1 MDVFEHMF
9 PYCQRKTGTKQR
21 KAPARVQPLAYEEG
35 EGGGMTEEHEY
46 SHEDERT
53 HGLEHRGEDGGA
65 FRADDEQSST
75 PHPAAALH
83 ELPLGQLTA
92 LLQET
97 TRAMVHRLSG
107 PEAFSELASMASPDA
122 TGGRDWGAMLSP
134 APAEQDSDDAA
145 EPDFSSATVATHSSV
160 PVPVPATVSAT
171 DQTGQP
177 PAQPVTV
184 TLPLLHQVLETVG
197 RSVAAAQMTLT
208 GHTVDAFDNPPE
220 RRRLL
225 GLPEGKTAFRDATDY
240 LKLALRIDGTEARR
254 RTRWAATLRP
264 TRTLS
269 GESLAPALPRLSA
282 VVHEGKV
289 DRAAVD
295 IITTALDNVR
305 QMARRVGADPQAVSE
320 LVEDGED
327 RLVTQAESVDP
338 GTLRKVAAHWLKW
351 AEAAVDPDGSE
362 PNDATLPQ
370 LQGLIRKG
378 ERNGL
383 HQWLLAVNDEQNEY
397 LLTVA
402 NAATNPRASYRGQSL
417 DVSGY
422 EGGDGDVAGS
432 DSVNPL
438 LTAEVHSEQDGSLT
452 AVTAIDPRSTQQ
464 KQLDGLMACI
474 AGGLAMIETDQLP
487 STGGTR
493 PQVSVLIDF
502 HTLLGD
508 LEKTGAVTADDL
520 LQFESSATFTGPI
533 HPTTIRTMA
542 CDADIVPVVLGSSGE
557 VLDLGRAQRLFP
569 ARLRQAV
576 AARDGGC
583 AAPGCWIPAP
593 WCDVHHVEHW
603 EHGGPT
609 SVDNGVLLCNHHH
622 HAIHAGAWDIDMDS
636 GRPWFIPAPY
646 LDPRRQP
653 QRNRFWRR

>member
-1 MDVFEHMF
+1 M
-9 PYCQRKTGTKQR
+9 
-21 KAPARVQPLAYEEG
+21 
-35 EGGGMTEEHEY
+35 
-46 SHEDERT
+46 
-53 HGLEHRGEDGGA
+53 GA
-65 FRADDEQSST
+65 NPPSLD
-75 PHPAAALH
+75 
-83 ELPLGQLTA
+83 ELPLGHLTA

-107 PEAFSELASMASPDA
+107 PDALRELTAMTIPDDS
-122 TGGRDWGAMLSP
+122 GSRDWGAMLSSLP
-134 APAEQDSDDAA
+134 DEPDSDAIPGPA
-145 EPDFSSATVATHSSV
+145 SASALDPTPILTGEAATHT
-160 PVPVPATVSAT
+160 A
-171 DQTGQP
+171 
-177 PAQPVTV
+177 TV
-184 TLPLLHQVLETVG
+184 TLPVLHQVLETAG
-197 RSVAAAQMTLT
+197 RSVTAAQMTLT
-208 GHTVDAFDNPPE
+208 GHTVEAFDNPPE

-225 GLPEGKTAFRDATDY
+225 GLPQGKTAFRDATDY
-240 LKLALRIDGTEARR
+240 LKLALRIDGAEARR
-254 RTRWAATLRP
+254 RTRWATTLRP

-269 GESLAPALPRLSA
+269 GEYLPPALPRLST
-282 VVHEGKV
+282 VVHEGAL
-289 DRAAVD
+289 DRTAVD

-305 QMARRVGADPQAVSE
+305 QMARRVKADPQVVSD
-320 LVEDGED
+320 LLDDGEE
-327 RLVTQAESVDP
+327 RLVAQAESVDP
-338 GTLRKVAAHWLKW
+338 GTLRKVAAHWMKW

-378 ERNGL
+378 KRNGL

-402 NAATNPRASYRGQSL
+402 NAATNPRAAYRDQSM
-417 DVSGY
+417 
-422 EGGDGDVAGS
+422 GGADGGVTGS
-432 DSVNPL
+432 EPSDQL
-438 LTAEVHSEQDGSLT
+438 LTAEVHSEEDGALT
-452 AVTAIDPRSTQQ
+452 AVTALDPRSAQQ

-474 AGGLAMIETDQLP
+474 AGGLAMIETAQLP

-502 HTLLGD
+502 HTLMGD
-508 LEKTGAVTADDL
+508 LEKASAATAEDL

-542 CDADIVPVVLGSSGE
+542 CDADILPVVLGSSGE
-557 VLDLGRAQRLFP
+557 VLDVGRAQRLFP

-593 WCDVHHVEHW
+593 WCEVHHVEHW

-622 HAIHAGAWDIDMDS
+622 HAVHAKAWDIDMDS

-646 LDPRRQP
+646 LDPQRQP

>member
-1 MDVFEHMF
+1 M
-9 PYCQRKTGTKQR
+9 
-21 KAPARVQPLAYEEG
+21 
-35 EGGGMTEEHEY
+35 
-46 SHEDERT
+46 
-53 HGLEHRGEDGGA
+53 
-65 FRADDEQSST
+65 
-75 PHPAAALH
+75 
-83 ELPLGQLTA
+83 
-92 LLQET
+92 
-97 TRAMVHRLSG
+97 
-107 PEAFSELASMASPDA
+107 
-122 TGGRDWGAMLSP
+122 
-134 APAEQDSDDAA
+134 
-145 EPDFSSATVATHSSV
+145 
-160 PVPVPATVSAT
+160 
-171 DQTGQP
+171 
-177 PAQPVTV
+177 
-184 TLPLLHQVLETVG
+184 
-197 RSVAAAQMTLT
+197 
-208 GHTVDAFDNPPE
+208 
-220 RRRLL
+220 
-225 GLPEGKTAFRDATDY
+225 
-240 LKLALRIDGTEARR
+240 DGTEARR

-264 TRTLS
+264 TRTLT
-269 GESLAPALPRLSA
+269 GESLPPALPRLSA
-282 VVHEGKV
+282 VVHEGKL

-305 QMARRVGADPQAVSE
+305 QMARRVEADPQGVSD
-320 LVEDGED
+320 LLDDGEE
-327 RLVTQAESVDP
+327 RLVAQAEAVDP

-351 AEAAVDPDGSE
+351 AEAALDPDGAE

-378 ERNGL
+378 VRNGL

-402 NAATNPRASYRGQSL
+402 NAATNPRASYRGQSME
-417 DVSGY
+417 GA
-422 EGGDGDVAGS
+422 EGGVPGGEGMDQ
-432 DSVNPL
+432 L
-438 LTAEVHSEQDGSLT
+438 LTAEVQSEEDGSLT
-452 AVTAIDPRSTQQ
+452 AVAAVDPRSTQQ

-474 AGGLAMIETDQLP
+474 AGGLAMVESDQLP

-508 LEKTGAVTADDL
+508 LQKAGTVTAEDL
-520 LQFESSATFTGPI
+520 LQFESSATFTGPM
-533 HPTTIRTMA
+533 HPTRIRAMA
-542 CDADIVPVVLGSSGE
+542 CDADILPVVLGSSGE
-557 VLDLGRAQRLFP
+557 VLDVGRAQRLFP

-622 HAIHAGAWDIDMDS
+622 HAVHAGAWDIDMDS

>member
-1 MDVFEHMF
+1 
-9 PYCQRKTGTKQR
+9 
-21 KAPARVQPLAYEEG
+21 
-35 EGGGMTEEHEY
+35 MTDEHEY
-46 SHEDERT
+46 QD
-53 HGLEHRGEDGGA
+53 GLERQDKHKDQHKSEHKSQHQDV
-65 FRADDEQSST
+65 DDHGSGTAPLPS
-75 PHPAAALH
+75 LD
-83 ELPLGQLTA
+83 ELPLGHLTA
-92 LLQET
+92 LLQEA
-97 TRAMVHRLSG
+97 TRAVVHRLSG
-107 PEAFSELASMASPDA
+107 PDVLRELTAMTVPVDS
-122 TGGRDWGAMLSP
+122 GVRDWGAMLSALPDEPDSDAGPELDSASASVP
-134 APAEQDSDDAA
+134 APTPAMSSEAA
-145 EPDFSSATVATHSSV
+145 AHPTA
-160 PVPVPATVSAT
+160 
-171 DQTGQP
+171 
-177 PAQPVTV
+177 V
-184 TLPLLHQVLETVG
+184 TLPMLHQALETVG
-197 RSVAAAQMTLT
+197 RSVATAQMTLT
-208 GHTVDAFDNPPE
+208 GHTVEAFENPPE
-220 RRRLL
+220 RHRLL
-225 GLPEGKTAFRDATDY
+225 GLPQGKTAFRDATDY

-269 GESLAPALPRLSA
+269 GEPLPPALPRLSA
-282 VVHEGKV
+282 VVHEGKL

-305 QMARRVGADPQAVSE
+305 QMARRVEADPQGVSD
-320 LVEDGED
+320 LLDDGEE
-327 RLVTQAESVDP
+327 RLVAQAESVDP

-351 AEAAVDPDGSE
+351 AEAALDPDGAE

-378 ERNGL
+378 QHNGL

-402 NAATNPRASYRGQSL
+402 NAATNPRAPYRGQSMEVADGGVPGSERL
-417 DVSGY
+417 DQ
-422 EGGDGDVAGS
+422 
-432 DSVNPL
+432 L
-438 LTAEVHSEQDGSLT
+438 LTAEVQSEEDGSLT
-452 AVTAIDPRSTQQ
+452 AVTAVDPRSTQQ

-474 AGGLAMIETDQLP
+474 AGGLAMIESDQLP

-508 LEKTGAVTADDL
+508 LEKAGTVTADDL

-533 HPTTIRTMA
+533 HPTTIRAMA
-542 CDADIVPVVLGSSGE
+542 CDADILPVVLGSSGE
-557 VLDLGRAQRLFP
+557 VLDVGRAQRLFP
-569 ARLRQAV
+569 ARLRQAI

-622 HAIHAGAWDIDMDS
+622 HAVHAGAWDIDMDS

>member
-1 MDVFEHMF
+1 
-9 PYCQRKTGTKQR
+9 
-21 KAPARVQPLAYEEG
+21 
-35 EGGGMTEEHEY
+35 
-46 SHEDERT
+46 
-53 HGLEHRGEDGGA
+53 
-65 FRADDEQSST
+65 
-75 PHPAAALH
+75 
-83 ELPLGQLTA
+83 
-92 LLQET
+92 
-97 TRAMVHRLSG
+97 
-107 PEAFSELASMASPDA
+107 
-122 TGGRDWGAMLSP
+122 
-134 APAEQDSDDAA
+134 
-145 EPDFSSATVATHSSV
+145 
-160 PVPVPATVSAT
+160 
-171 DQTGQP
+171 
-177 PAQPVTV
+177 
-184 TLPLLHQVLETVG
+184 
-197 RSVAAAQMTLT
+197 MTLT
-208 GHTVDAFDNPPE
+208 GHTVEAFNNPPE

-269 GESLAPALPRLSA
+269 GEPLPPALPRLSA
-282 VVHEGKV
+282 VVHEGKL

-305 QMARRVGADPQAVSE
+305 QMARRVEADPQAVSE
-320 LVEDGED
+320 LLDDGED
-327 RLVTQAESVDP
+327 RLVAQAESVDP

-378 ERNGL
+378 QRNGL

-402 NAATNPRASYRGQSL
+402 NAATNPRAPYRGQPM
-417 DVSGY
+417 
-422 EGGDGDVAGS
+422 EGGEGGIAGS
-432 DSVNPL
+432 ESVNQL
-438 LTAEVHSEQDGSLT
+438 LTAETRSEGNGSVT
-452 AVTAIDPRSTQQ
+452 AVAAIDPRSTQQ

-508 LEKTGAVTADDL
+508 LEKAGTITADEL

-533 HPTTIRTMA
+533 HPTTIRAMA
-542 CDADIVPVVLGSSGE
+542 CDADILPVVLGSSGE
-557 VLDLGRAQRLFP
+557 VLDVGRAQRLFP

-576 AARDGGC
+576 AVRDGGC

-593 WCDVHHVEHW
+593 WCDVHHVDHW

-622 HAIHAGAWDIDMDS
+622 HAVHAGAWDIDMDS

>member
-1 MDVFEHMF
+1 
-9 PYCQRKTGTKQR
+9 
-21 KAPARVQPLAYEEG
+21 
-35 EGGGMTEEHEY
+35 MTDDHEY
-46 SHEDERT
+46 QD
-53 HGLEHRGEDGGA
+53 GLERQVEHKNEQKNEHKDV
-65 FRADDEQSST
+65 DDHASGTAPLPS
-75 PHPAAALH
+75 LNSLD
-83 ELPLGQLTA
+83 ELPLGHLTA
-92 LLQET
+92 LLQEA
-97 TRAMVHRLSG
+97 TRAVVHRLSG
-107 PEAFSELASMASPDA
+107 PDALREFTAMAVPEDS
-122 TGGRDWGAMLSP
+122 GGRDWGAMLSSLP
-134 APAEQDSDDAA
+134 DEPDSDAA
-145 EPDFSSATVATHSSV
+145 PGLAVASV
-160 PVPVPATVSAT
+160 PDPNPVLPPVL
-171 DQTGQP
+171 TGD
-177 PAQPVTV
+177 ASTHADAV
-184 TLPLLHQVLETVG
+184 TLPVLHQVLETVG
-197 RSVAAAQMTLT
+197 RSVATAQMTLT
-208 GHTVDAFDNPPE
+208 GHTVEAFDNPPE

-225 GLPEGKTAFRDATDY
+225 GLPQGKTAFRDATDY

-254 RTRWAATLRP
+254 RTRWAASLRP
-264 TRTLS
+264 TRALT
-269 GESLAPALPRLSA
+269 GESLPPALPLLSA
-282 VVHEGKV
+282 AVHEGKL

-295 IITTALDNVR
+295 VITTALDNVR
-305 QMARRVGADPQAVSE
+305 QMARRVEADPQTVSD
-320 LVEDGED
+320 LLDDGEE
-327 RLVTQAESVDP
+327 RLVAQAESVDP
-338 GTLRKVAAHWLKW
+338 GTLRKVAAHWLRW
-351 AEAAVDPDGSE
+351 VEAAVDPDGSE

-402 NAATNPRASYRGQSL
+402 NAATNPRASYRGPSM
-417 DVSGY
+417 
-422 EGGDGDVAGS
+422 EGAEGSAAGS
-432 DSVNPL
+432 EGLDQL
-438 LTAEVHSEQDGSLT
+438 LTAEVQSEEDGSLT
-452 AVTAIDPRSTQQ
+452 AVTAVDPRSTQQ

-474 AGGLAMIETDQLP
+474 AGGLAMIESDQLP

-508 LEKTGAVTADDL
+508 LQKAGTVTAEDL

-533 HPTTIRTMA
+533 HPGTIRAMA
-542 CDADIVPVVLGSSGE
+542 CDADILPVVLGSSGE
-557 VLDLGRAQRLFP
+557 VLDVGRAQRLFP

-622 HAIHAGAWDIDMDS
+622 HAVHAGAWDIDMDS